1 MTRPTTIV
9 LDGKRHLWADILR
22 LRQEQCVAA
31 THARQLL
38 LFNLVDDSRPVKQRT
53 ATGRYVE
60 PSLWTLL
67 EEKKQGA
74 SH

>member
-22 LRQEQCVAA
+22 LRQEQCAAA
-31 THARQLL
+31 TSARQLP
-38 LFNLVDDSRPVKQRT
+38 LFDLIDDARPVKQRT

-60 PSLWTLL
+60 PSLFTRL
-67 EEKKQGA
+67 ED
-74 SH
+74 